1 MTFGGFLGIALQKS
15 LTPQRNYTV
24 TELNAPS
31 MRNIAIIAHV
41 DHGKTTLMDGMLA
54 QGGAY
59 RDNEARSERAMD
71 SNPQEKERGITILA
85 KCTSIEWGEGDN
97 LTRINV
103 VDTPGHADFGGEVER
118 VLSMVD
124 GCLLLV
130 DALEGAMPQT
140 KFVLSKALAQGL
152 KPIVVLNKID
162 RPNARPEEVL
172 DEVYELFMALGA
184 SEEQFDFPVVY
195 ASGRDGW
202 ASKTNDGPTEN
213 LNALFETII
222 EHVKP
227 PEAEKK
233 VNEPF
238 SMLVTMIDSDPF
250 LGRILTGR
258 VESGRL
264 KAGAPVKALG
274 LDSSLLE
281 RGRISKVLAFRGLK
295 RQPIDEA
302 VAGDI
307 VSIAGLTEAT
317 VANTICDAEI
327 TAAIPATPID
337 PPTLSVTVMVNSSPL
352 AGRDGDK
359 VQSRVIRDRL
369 WKQAESDVA
378 IKVAETADSDAFELQ
393 GRGELQIGVLIEN
406 MRREGFELSI
416 SRPRVVLQKDEN
428 GDVLEP
434 TEEVIIDVDEEFTG
448 PVVEKMSIRKAELQ
462 DMRPSGGGKTR
473 LIFFAP
479 SRGLIGYHSEFLTDT
494 RGTGVMNRIFHGYA
508 PWKGA
513 IPGRRNGALIS
524 TDTGKSVVY
533 ALWYLEERGTLMIGG
548 GEDVYEGMI
557 IGENAKPEDMEVNPL
572 KEKKLS
578 NVRSSGKDEAM
589 RLTPPK
595 RLTLE
600 AAISWIDDDELV
612 EVTPKVIRIRKQELD
627 PTKRK
632 RKPKVDA

>member
-1 MTFGGFLGIALQKS
+1 MTNDNALQ
-15 LTPQRNYTV
+15 
-24 TELNAPS
+24 
-31 MRNIAIIAHV
+31 MRNVAIIAHV

-59 RDNEARSERAMD
+59 RENEARGERAMD

-85 KCTSIEWGEGDN
+85 KCTSIEYGD
-97 LTRINV
+97 TRINV

-130 DALEGAMPQT
+130 DSMEGAMPQT
-140 KFVLSKALAQGL
+140 KFVLTKALAQGL
-152 KPIVVLNKID
+152 RPIVVINKID
-162 RPNARPEEVL
+162 RPNARPAEVL

-184 SEEQFDFPVVY
+184 TEEQFDFPVVY

-202 ASKTNDGPTEN
+202 ASLTTDGPTEN
-213 LNALFETII
+213 LDALFDTII
-222 EHVKP
+222 KHVP
-227 PEAEKK
+227 PPAAAQKAA
-233 VNEPF
+233 EPF

-258 VESGRL
+258 VESGSV
-264 KAGAPVKALG
+264 KSGTSIKALA
-274 LDSSLLE
+274 LDGSLVE
-281 RGRISKVLAFRGLK
+281 RGRVSKVLAFRGLK

-317 VANTICDAEI
+317 VAHTICDPELND
-327 TAAIPATPID
+327 AIPATPID

-352 AGRDGDK
+352 AGREGSK

-378 IKVAETADSDAFELQ
+378 IKVAETADKDAYELQ

-406 MRREGFELSI
+406 MRREGFELTI
-416 SRPRVVLQKDEN
+416 SRPRVVLQTDEN
-428 GDVLEP
+428 GNKLEP
-434 TEEVIIDVDEEFTG
+434 IEEVIIDVDEEYTG
-448 PVVEKMSIRKAELQ
+448 PVVEKMAIRKAELQ

-473 LIFFAP
+473 LVFYAP

-494 RGTGVMNRIFHGYA
+494 RGTGVMNRIYHGYEE
-508 PWKGA
+508 WKGA
-513 IPGRRNGALIS
+513 IPGRRNGAMIS
-524 TDTGKSVVY
+524 TDSGKSVVY
-533 ALWYLEERGTLMIGG
+533 ALWYLEPRGTLMIGG
-548 GEDVYEGMI
+548 GEEVYEGMV
-557 IGENAKPEDMEVNPL
+557 IGENAKPEDMDVNPL

-612 EVTPKVIRIRKQELD
+612 EVTPKSIRIRKTELNASF
-627 PTKRK
+627 RK
-632 RKPKVDA
+632 RRPGQG

>member
-1 MTFGGFLGIALQKS
+1 MAQ
-15 LTPQRNYTV
+15 
-24 TELNAPS
+24 

-41 DHGKTTLMDGMLA
+41 DHGKTTLMDAMLA

-59 RDNEARSERAMD
+59 RENEARAERAMD

-85 KCTSIEWGEGDN
+85 KCTSIEYSHDDMMH
-97 LTRINV
+97 RINV

-130 DALEGAMPQT
+130 DAMEGAMPQT

-162 RPNARPEEVL
+162 RPNARPEAVL

-184 SEEQFDFPVVY
+184 TEEQFDFPVVY

-202 ASKTNDGPTEN
+202 ASHENNGPTTD
-213 LNALFETII
+213 LTALFDTIVK
-222 EHVKP
+222 HVKA
-227 PEAEKK
+227 PEASDHID
-233 VNEPF
+233 EPF

-258 VESGRL
+258 VQSGSL
-264 KAGAPVKALG
+264 KAGAAIKAL
-274 LDSSLLE
+274 SLEGDLVE
-281 RGRISKVLAFRGLK
+281 RGRCSKVLAFRGLK

-302 VAGDI
+302 IAGDI

-317 VANTICDAEI
+317 VAHTICDPAVE
-327 TAAIPATPID
+327 TSIPSTPID

-352 AGRDGDK
+352 AGREGDK
-359 VQSRVIRDRL
+359 VQSRIIRARL
-369 WKQAESDVA
+369 WKQAETDVA
-378 IKVAETADSDAFELQ
+378 IKVGETADSDAFELQ

-416 SRPRVVLQKDEN
+416 SRPRVVLQKDEDGN
-428 GDVLEP
+428 TLEP
-434 TEEVIIDVDEEFTG
+434 TEEVIIDVDDEFTG
-448 PVVEKMSIRKAELQ
+448 PVVEKMSIRKAELH

-473 LIFFAP
+473 LTFYAP

-494 RGTGVMNRIFHGYA
+494 RGTGVMNRLFHGYT

-513 IPGRRNGALIS
+513 IPGRRNGAMIS
-524 TDTGKSVVY
+524 TDTGKSVTY

-612 EVTPKVIRIRKQELD
+612 EVTPKAIRIRKQELD

-632 RKPKVDA
+632 RKPKADA